1 MTIGFSTS
9 QFCKAGGMGSGNQG
23 PDRESDW
30 PGVTKNK
37 QTPLVSQSLQP
48 DLGASVVLN
57 CLKETRQG
65 QVIIPVWPQ
74 KKQTQRVKAL
84 PKGSLQATGEER
96 HRGLPGGGASI
107 WAGRSRGRQ
116 SRQALF
122 RGMAS
127 LLMANFFKLK

>member
-37 QTPLVSQSLQP
+37 QTPLVSQNSQP

-57 CLKETRQG
+57 CLKETRHGTSNYPCLATEETNSEGQG
-65 QVIIPVWPQ
+65 FAQ
-74 KKQTQRVKAL
+74 
-84 PKGSLQATGEER
+84 
-96 HRGLPGGGASI
+96 GLTASN
-107 WAGRSRGRQ
+107 R
-116 SRQALF
+116 
-122 RGMAS
+122 
-127 LLMANFFKLK
+127 

>member
-37 QTPLVSQSLQP
+37 QTPLVSQNSQP

-84 PKGSLQATGEER
+84 PKGSLQATGEELAQR
-96 HRGLPGGGASI
+96 AS
-107 WAGRSRGRQ
+107 WRRSLHLGRKAQ
-116 SRQALF
+116 RQAEQTGLVQGNGF
-122 RGMAS
+122 SSYG
-127 LLMANFFKLK
+127 